1 MDPEKEER
9 YSKRT
14 RLRKRNE
21 YLLVQRSGRKVHSEG
36 FIGLV
41 YSQNSGL
48 SRLGVTTS
56 KRIGNA
62 VTRNRLRRLVREA
75 FRQNRH
81 KLGGIDIVV
90 LNQPSASQAD
100 NRMLFESLDNH
111 WRRCQAARAEEAGK
125 D

>member
-1 MDPEKEER
+1 MFTVLYRP
-9 YSKRT
+9 
-14 RLRKRNE
+14 N
-21 YLLVQRSGRKVHSEG
+21 GRREA
-36 FIGLV
+36 
-41 YSQNSGL
+41 
-48 SRLGVTTS
+48 RLGLAIARKHCRQAS
-56 KRIGNA
+56 G
-62 VTRNRLRRLVREA
+62 RNRLKRIVRES